1 MRYSLSIR
9 HKSDKEEQVMKRY
22 ENPTF
27 DLITVTECDVIA
39 ASAQGTETK
48 PYPES
53 GGIWDL
59 EIG

>member
-1 MRYSLSIR
+1 
-9 HKSDKEEQVMKRY
+9 MKAY

-27 DLITVTECDVIA
+27 DLITATECDVIA